1 MNFVLNTSCIAAA
14 SLALVPLAASAD
26 EGNSMAQYISIVD
39 AQNVDSDLAVKLGL
53 GDYEGPIVVAQT
65 APSEEMSKGY
75 IIQMAFSQDAMGP
88 LEDNPIFE
96 LVDTEDLDGAPMFLS
111 DRLSPKMFG
120 ESLPGDHMAGML
132 DLNYAADAIFD
143 ELAAGIGEGDYL
155 AVTYGSVESADLPGQ
170 QVFGADVVDPSNA
183 ISSDK
188 IGWASGVHMDDSLSV
203 GIAFSVEEREIAA
216 GFESEVHIDWINRGP
231 ESAQHTEQE
240 EQHDGAGASEE
251 DEDGTD
257 VNEDGTE
264 EQGIEGRAWEVPTE
278 AGGQMDLPE
287 FTPSPRSPVR
297 DGASFAPALH
307 TAVRSR

>member
-1 MNFVLNTSCIAAA
+1 
-14 SLALVPLAASAD
+14 
-26 EGNSMAQYISIVD
+26 MAQYISIVD
-39 AQNVDSDLAVKLGL
+39 IDNVDSDLAVKLGL
-53 GDYEGPIVVAQT
+53 GDYSGPIVVAQT
-65 APSEEMSKGY
+65 ASSEEMSKGY

-96 LVDTEDLDGAPMFLS
+96 LVDTEDLDGAPLFLS

-120 ESLPGDHMAGML
+120 DSLPGDHMAGML

-155 AVTYGSVESADLPGQ
+155 AVTYGSVDSADLLGQ
-170 QVFGADVVDPSNA
+170 QVFGANVVDPSNA
-183 ISSDK
+183 VSSDK
-188 IGWASGVHMDDSLSV
+188 IGWASGVHVYDSLSV
-203 GIAFSVEEREIAA
+203 GIAFSVEDREIAA

-231 ESAQHTEQE
+231 ESVEHTEQE
-240 EQHDGAGASEE
+240 EQHNGAGANE
-251 DEDGTD
+251 G
-257 VNEDGTE
+257 NEDGTEANEDGSE